1 MRKRT
6 IALIAILTALL
17 AACTETTGYN
27 TTLVQADSLM
37 ASHPDSALHMLQ
49 GIPAESLK
57 TKADRAYHALLLTQA
72 RDKNYIVQTDDSL
85 IRIAVRYYDS
95 MRDSKMQARAYYYWG
110 SVYRDRNEQAIATE
124 KFLIAIPFAQEA
136 GDKALLGRIYNNV
149 GYLYCL
155 QGLYNK
161 ADSIFQQ
168 AEKIA
173 VWLND
178 TILQVEALT
187 MQGKICFKQKD
198 YPQAEKK
205 LLQAQQATSG
215 NFKQNRLQATISNA
229 LSLLYSR
236 IKDKE
241 KALQYAKLNISL
253 QEDTMH
259 CHHAFLT
266 LGEAYFKTEK
276 YDSAFC
282 YFNKSLGSSD
292 YGIKADACMRLADIA
307 NRRGDTSFSLEMERM
322 YSAYRDSLE
331 QASQRTKVLEAEQR
345 ITIQKQRARHE
356 SSLSKYSLVAI
367 VLATICIVILLLL
380 INHRL
385 KHRQQEQQQLK
396 RENEL
401 RQKYVQ
407 QKEELEQKED
417 EIAALQ
423 GRIARQHINEKQKQM
438 LEAELAGLNEQH
450 TALVKKMR
458 KYSEVIQKID
468 RILSVYK
475 ENKIPKE
482 FLDEN
487 DWARLLAE
495 VDPRGVVNGISEKC
509 RLSEIECHL
518 CGLLL
523 LEYSVADMGR
533 IIQRQRISV
542 YRIERTITKKMG
554 RDYQAGELQKWL
566 KSMVND
572 SMKQEN
578 VTCNT

>member
-215 NFKQNRLQATISNA
+215 NFRQNRLRAAISNA

-236 IKDKE
+236 TKEKE
-241 KALQYAKLNISL
+241 KALHYAKQNISL
-253 QEDTMH
+253 QEDTIH
-259 CHHAFLT
+259 CYHAFLT

-276 YDSAFC
+276 YDSAAYC
-282 YFNKSLGSSD
+282 FNRSLGSSD

-307 NRRGDTSFSLEMERM
+307 NRRGDTSVSLKMEQM
-322 YSAYRDSLE
+322 HLAYRDSLE
-331 QASQRTKVLEAEQR
+331 QASQRTKLLETEQR
-345 ITIQKQRARHE
+345 ITIRKQQARYE
-356 SSLSKYSLVAI
+356 SSLNRYSLAAI
-367 VLATICIVILLLL
+367 VSAAICIVISLLL
-380 INHRL
+380 INYRFRHRRQE
-385 KHRQQEQQQLK
+385 RQQLE

-401 RQKYVQ
+401 RRKYVQ
-407 QKEELEQKED
+407 QRGELEQKEK
-417 EIAALQ
+417 EIAASQ
-423 GRIARQHINEKQKQM
+423 DRIARQHINEKQKQM